1 MKIELDKAYEA
12 KKFEDSIYKTWE
24 GSGFFNPDNLKS
36 AKNPYCVLMP
46 PPNVTG
52 ILHLGHALENTLLD
66 TEIRYRRMCGYKA
79 LLIPGADHAAIATQ
93 ARVEKELQKNGIKNP
108 REELGREKLLKEIK
122 KYAENSKSTILN
134 QIRKMGTSCDWSRFA
149 YTFDETRS
157 CAVNTLFKKMYDD
170 GLIYRGYRTVNWSV
184 KGQSTC
190 SDDELIYEEEPVTI
204 YTFKYSHDFPIPI
217 ATTRPETKLGD
228 CAVAVNPKD
237 DRYKQFI
244 GQKYT
249 IHVGALNPLKITII
263 ADENVDTNYGTG
275 AVGVTP
281 AHSMVDFEMYQKNKE
296 IGIIPVIGQN
306 GKMTESAG
314 RNYEG
319 LTVLEAREKFVNW
332 LRENNLLIK
341 QEESIH
347 SVSKS
352 DRFGD
357 IIEVLPMR
365 QWFVDVN
372 KIIPGKNKSLKQLM
386 KDVFTIGHNG
396 DKKKIIKI
404 TPDRFL
410 NSYMQWIDN
419 LRDWCISRQIW
430 WGHRVPVWYKGDE
443 ILVPKTITH
452 LYIMRH
458 GKTEW
463 NKLEKIQG
471 VSDIPLN
478 DEGIAG
484 IKIATQKIKDE
495 KFDLIISSTLSRAKQ
510 SAEIINKELNI
521 PIEENNLLNERNYG
535 SFEGKFISEIKEK
548 YKQYENNKLTFD
560 IPGIGEETYDE
571 VKHRVEKFLKYI
583 NKNHAGKK
591 ILVVTHHAVIRVFN
605 ILMAGMSEEDATRH
619 KLAQG
624 EIEKFQILDDEYN
637 LSKLTQDSD
646 TLDTWFSS
654 GSWTFSTL
662 SWPKISNDFKT
673 YHPTSWMQMGY
684 ELLFFWMARMILMSC
699 YATNDIPFKNVYIHG
714 ILRAKDGR
722 KFSKSLGNG
731 LDPIEIINKF
741 GTDALRLSLVK
752 GVTPGNDAKFY
763 EEKVLGSR
771 NFINKLWNISRYILM
786 SSENVKLI
794 TKEPKAKTLADK
806 WILRKLNSLINDV
819 TRDLEDHNFSLASEE
834 LYDFTWTDFADWYLE
849 ISKIEK
855 GKEEI
860 LLYILQTLL
869 KLWHP
874 FIPFITETI
883 WKNIDPKLLMISSW
897 PKANKT
903 KQDVLIEFGK
913 IQQIIVEIRTLKNDN
928 KIDLKTVI
936 NCHLESSKYEK
947 LISEQCDIIE
957 NLAKVKLTEDKYK
970 DTIHISDV
978 DIYVE
983 IRVNEQDKIKQIQEL
998 EKYISILET
1007 KLSNKQFIDRAP
1019 SEIIDTEKKKLKDAK
1034 SLLGKLK

>member
-12 KKFEDSIYKTWE
+12 KKFEDDIYKTWE
-24 GSGFFNPDNLKS
+24 GSGFFNPDNLKNT
-36 AKNPYCVLMP
+36 KDPYCILMP

-52 ILHLGHALENTLLD
+52 ILHLGHALENSLLD

-108 REELGREKLLKEIK
+108 REELGREKLLEEIK

-134 QIRKMGTSCDWSRFA
+134 QIKKMGTSCDWSRFA

-157 CAVNTLFKKMYDD
+157 TAVNTLFQKMYDD

-190 SDDELIYEEEPVTI
+190 SDDELVYEEEPVTI

-228 CAVAVNPKD
+228 CAVAVNPND
-237 DRYKQFI
+237 DRYKKFI

-249 IHVGALNPLKITII
+249 IHIGALNPLKITII

-281 AHSMVDFEMYQKNKE
+281 AHSMVDFEMYQKKKE

-306 GKMTESAG
+306 GQMTESAG

-319 LTVLEAREKFVNW
+319 LTVLEARKKFVNW
-332 LRENNLLIK
+332 LKENNLLIK
-341 QEESIH
+341 QEESVH
-347 SVSKS
+347 SVGKS

-357 IIEVLPMR
+357 IIEILPMK

-372 KIIPGKNKSLKQLM
+372 KTIPGKNKSLKQLM

-396 DKKKIIKI
+396 NKKKIIKI
-404 TPDRFL
+404 TPDKFL

-430 WGHRVPVWYKGDE
+430 WGHRIPVWYNGDE
-443 ILVPKTITH
+443 ILIPKTITN

-463 NKLEKIQG
+463 NKLQKIQG

-478 DEGIAG
+478 DEGIEG
-484 IKIATQKIKDE
+484 IKIATQKIKNE

-510 SAEIINKELNI
+510 TAEIVNKELNI
-521 PIEENNLLNERNYG
+521 PTEETSLLNERNYG
-535 SFEGKFISEIKEK
+535 NFEGKLISEIKEK

-571 VKHRVEKFLKYI
+571 VKCRVEKFLKYI

-591 ILVVTHHAVIRVFN
+591 ILIVTHHAVIRVFN
-605 ILMAGMSEEDATRH
+605 ILMAGMSEEDAARH

-624 EIEKFQILDDEYN
+624 EIEKFQILDGLYDLKN
-637 LSKLTQDSD
+637 WTQDPD

-654 GSWTFSTL
+654 GSWTFSCL
-662 SWPKISNDFKT
+662 GWPNKTKDLKT

-684 ELLFFWMARMILMSC
+684 ELLFFWMARMILMST
-699 YATNDIPFKNVYIHG
+699 YALDDIPFESVYIHG

-731 LDPIEIINKF
+731 LDPVEIINEY
-741 GTDALRLSLVK
+741 GTDALRLSLLK
-752 GVTPGNDAKFY
+752 GIAPGNDAKFY

-771 NFINKLWNISRYILM
+771 NFVNKLWNISRYILM
-786 SSENVKLI
+786 SCENVELI
-794 TKEPKAKTLADK
+794 KKQPAPKTLSDK
-806 WILRKLNSLINDV
+806 WILEKLNSLIKS
-819 TRDLEDHNFSLASEE
+819 TTKDLEDHNFSMASNA
-834 LYDFTWTDFADWYLE
+834 LYDFTWTDFADWYIE
-849 ISKIEK
+849 IAKIEK
-855 GKEEI
+855 DKDGI

-874 FIPFITETI
+874 FIPFITETL
-883 WKNIDPKLLMISSW
+883 WKNIDSKLLMVSSW

-903 KQDVLIEFGK
+903 KSESLIEFGK
-913 IQQIIVEIRTLKNDN
+913 IQEIIIAIRNIKNEN
-928 KIDLKTVI
+928 KIDLKTII
-936 NCHLESSKYEK
+936 NCHLESDKYTK
-947 LISEQCDIIE
+947 LIKEQFAIIE
-957 NLAKVKLTEDKYK
+957 NLAKVKLVEEKYK
-970 DTIHISDV
+970 DTIHITNI
-978 DIYVE
+978 DIYIE
-983 IRVNEQDKIKQIQEL
+983 IKVNEGDKEKQIKEL
-998 EKYISILET
+998 EKYISILEA
-1007 KLSNKQFIDRAP
+1007 KLSNKQFTDRAP
-1019 SEIIDTEKKKLKDAK
+1019 SEIIGAEKKKLIDAK
-1034 SLLGKLK
+1034 ELIKKLK